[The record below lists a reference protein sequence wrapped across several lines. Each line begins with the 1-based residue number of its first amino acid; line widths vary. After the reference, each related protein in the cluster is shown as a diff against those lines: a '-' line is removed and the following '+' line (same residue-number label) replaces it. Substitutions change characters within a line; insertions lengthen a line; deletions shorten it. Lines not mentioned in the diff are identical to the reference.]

1 MRATPPTGWTTPQA
15 KVLPRQEKA
24 RSVRLHR
31 RVRAL
36 EKAASLKTLASYF
49 CSLFLFG
56 CLRLL
61 SGARY
66 GNTPCLLLSVRRG
79 ARSLPTLA

>member
-1 MRATPPTGWTTPQA
+1 M
-15 KVLPRQEKA
+15 
-24 RSVRLHR
+24 RLHR

-36 EKAASLKTLASYF
+36 EKAASLLASYF

-66 GNTPCLLLSVRRG
+66 GNTPCLLLSVLFDAELAASPPLLSVPLVILEDLEKC
-79 ARSLPTLA
+79 ARP